1 MTAVPK
7 PPMTIKQREKL
18 QSRPRLVDRSAAA
31 ATFTR
36 DHFTCTWCGVA
47 GGRLDPHHVI
57 RRSQGGK
64 DEVANLRSVHR
75 TCHRYIH
82 EHPLEAKE
90 RGFLA

>member
-18 QSRPRLVDRSAAA
+18 QSKPRLVDRSAAA

-36 DHFTCTWCGVA
+36 DGFTCTWCGVP

-64 DEVANLRSVHR
+64 DEVGNLRSVHR
-75 TCHRYIH
+75 VCHRYIH
-82 EHPLEAKE
+82 EHPTEAKK